1 MSSRTE
7 TYEDARDS
15 AYAARARAHSVRQD
29 AEEAKIYFDEPGA
42 SAAAEIVWGAAIV
55 AGLEWIGAE
64 LHAIQISSGRP

>member
-29 AEEAKIYFDEPGA
+29 AEDEDTEIAWLAAGVAA
-42 SAAAEIVWGAAIV
+42 S
-55 AGLEWIGAE
+55 EWIGAE